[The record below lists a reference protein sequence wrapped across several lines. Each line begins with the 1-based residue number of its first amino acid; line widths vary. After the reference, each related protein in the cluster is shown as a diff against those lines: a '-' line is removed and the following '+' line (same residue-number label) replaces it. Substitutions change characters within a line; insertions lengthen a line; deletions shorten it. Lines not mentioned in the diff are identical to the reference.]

1 MIADKPTP
9 LVRAALRARCPRCEN
24 APLFDGWVRFAP
36 RCRACGLDYSAFNVG
51 DGPAA
56 FLILIV
62 GALITAMA
70 LVLQVRAEP
79 PFWVHII
86 LWVPLTTALVILS
99 PARFQGGT
107 AHPRISQQGARGPR
121 CGAGRRREPVTRRL
135 PIVATLVVGLAV
147 AAMIGLGFWQ
157 LARLK
162 QKEAALDVYRANMT
176 LPQTA
181 YPVMN
186 PADQRYLFRALAATC
201 LRVTGWQVTGGAQ
214 PRRHAGAGAT
224 SRPVRPAR
232 KGRG

>member
-36 RCRACGLDYSAFNVG
+36 RCRGCGLDYSAFNVG

-99 PARFQGGT
+99 LRASKAALLILEYRNKARE
-107 AHPRISQQGARGPR
+107 
-121 CGAGRRREPVTRRL
+121 GR
-135 PIVATLVVGLAV
+135 V
-147 AAMIGLGFWQ
+147 AAPD
-157 LARLK
+157 A
-162 QKEAALDVYRANMT
+162 DAN
-176 LPQTA
+176 Q
-181 YPVMN
+181 
-186 PADQRYLFRALAATC
+186 
-201 LRVTGWQVTGGAQ
+201 
-214 PRRHAGAGAT
+214 
-224 SRPVRPAR
+224 
-232 KGRG
+232 